1 MIYVFLAD
9 GFEETEAV
17 APIDILKR
25 ANIDVQTASVKED
38 SLLVKGAHGITLQ
51 CDELIK
57 NVKIK
62 NDDGIFLPGGMPGTQ
77 NLKNSF
83 MVKHHILAANKN
95 KNLIFAICAAPTV
108 LYDLDILKGKKVTSF
123 PALKET
129 FKDSLYI
136 EEDIV
141 QDDNIITSKGVGT
154 ALKFG
159 LYMVETISSKEL
171 SHKIAKE
178 ILYSS

>member
-83 MVKHHILAANKN
+83 
-95 KNLIFAICAAPTV
+95 NLIK
-108 LYDLDILKGKKVTSF
+108 L
-123 PALKET
+123 
-129 FKDSLYI
+129 
-136 EEDIV
+136 
-141 QDDNIITSKGVGT
+141 
-154 ALKFG
+154 
-159 LYMVETISSKEL
+159 
-171 SHKIAKE
+171 
-178 ILYSS
+178 